1 MRKKR
6 ETTVSSTIR
15 PERSSGRIV
24 ILGLG
29 NILLSD
35 EGIGV
40 RAVEAMQERYT
51 FDPPVEV
58 VDGGT
63 MGLDLLPYFEL
74 DGKVLI
80 IDAVDFGKPPGHVG
94 VLENDQIPSVLRS
107 KLSSH
112 HIGLNDLLAAAKLV
126 DSSPSQVSLI
136 GIQPRSLDVSL
147 DMTEEI
153 RVKLDEL
160 IALAV
165 RKLAEWN
172 VACVSRSPQK
182 S

>member
-6 ETTVSSTIR
+6 ETTSSSTIR
-15 PERSSGRIV
+15 PERPSGRIV

-40 RAVEAMQERYT
+40 RAVEAMQERYI
-51 FDPPVEV
+51 FDPPVEI

-63 MGLDLLPYFEL
+63 MGLDLLPYFERE
-74 DGKVLI
+74 GKVLI
-80 IDAVDFGKPPGHVG
+80 IDAVDFKKPPGHVG

-112 HIGLNDLLAAAKLV
+112 HIGLNDLLAVAKLV
-126 DSSPSQVSLI
+126 DSSPSQVSLV
-136 GIQPRSLDVSL
+136 GIQPKSLAVSL

-160 IALAV
+160 IVLAV

-172 VACVSRSPQK
+172 VACVSRSPQR